1 MTTAISAATAA
12 SATTANSAKQLS
24 ADMNT
29 FLTLMTTQMKN
40 QDPLDPMKS
49 SEYTQQ
55 LATYSQV
62 EQAIQQTSK
71 LDQILNQMSSQSLT
85 SAASYVGM
93 SVTTQQSTA
102 TLGPGG
108 ARWSYD
114 VPASATATKLS
125 VVDSSG
131 RVILETSGPTSQGTH
146 DFAWSGNTSA
156 GAQAPAGPYTL
167 KVVAVSSTGET
178 PVAAGVS
185 GKVDSA
191 VMANGALALNIGG
204 TQVALS
210 DLRSVRASAQ

>member
-114 VPASATATKLS
+114 VPASATATKARTP
-125 VVDSSG
+125 G
-131 RVILETSGPTSQGTH
+131 RRMGAGTEDETGP
-146 DFAWSGNTSA
+146 
-156 GAQAPAGPYTL
+156 
-167 KVVAVSSTGET
+167 
-178 PVAAGVS
+178 
-185 GKVDSA
+185 A
-191 VMANGALALNIGG
+191 VMTN
-204 TQVALS
+204 
-210 DLRSVRASAQ
+210 RAPKQGKYPTT

>member
-131 RVILETSGPTSQGTH
+131 RVILETVRRQNIWRSARRKLAECGPRLEV
-146 DFAWSGNTSA
+146 DVRRRAC
-156 GAQAPAGPYTL
+156 
-167 KVVAVSSTGET
+167 
-178 PVAAGVS
+178 GV
-185 GKVDSA
+185 
-191 VMANGALALNIGG
+191 
-204 TQVALS
+204 
-210 DLRSVRASAQ
+210 ASADIRWSVV